1 MKGFKEAYYRKLKSD
16 FDDRKENSAIFIYN
30 LKEYETNPRIMIA
43 KSCGEFKEQIENAD
57 GDEARKYAVRT
68 FANSL
73 VEILKNDRGIVSRLD
88 DSDLADKVMD
98 DISEDRPVDIAVL
111 TKLAD
116 EMEALEF
123 AGERKNYVR
132 MRMLQ
137 LRYDYGDMDITE
149 FVAGYLSLKLG
160 MPKINMEK
168 DKGYQYIT
176 DGRMDIRV
184 HNRNAIRK
192 SFAELKQKLI
202 QKKMKTREKLK
213 ALIDIAEHD
222 PDTFDR
228 TVRECFRDSS
238 VKALAEEYFDDD
250 LPCVR
255 CFRPGMVQV
264 MAYEML
270 YAILWFDI
278 SAQFYDMGFRQVKDS
293 EETWQMDSGVEQP
306 DLTPRKMDKSL
317 DLMDMLFFKDN
328 LNNPFSRISS
338 SGSSG
343 EGSDEEL
350 KNASTKLLEALN
362 AQKRDDVCIPLRIDR
377 ITGSGVYILGRR
389 YYQGENFEIMRR
401 KGQYSR
407 FGIVQPSWGISQDNI
422 FEVRDIYEW
431 ERDDYQDVVDI
442 WQNEVIDDVIE
453 DMVSYNGQAPAGCPE
468 SFLKW
473 FSDEEDSYYPGKSGN
488 TAGRSYLPDI
498 GAPISAR
505 ERADASKANISD
517 SGCDQIGNTI
527 SMWRFR
533 W

>member
-30 LKEYETNPRIMIA
+30 LKEYEANPRIMIA
-43 KSCGEFKEQIENAD
+43 RSCGEFNKQMERAGGIE
-57 GDEARKYAVRT
+57 DEKYAARA

-73 VEILKNDRGIVSRLD
+73 VEILKNDRGIISRLD
-88 DSDLADKVMD
+88 DPDLADKVMED
-98 DISEDRPVDIAVL
+98 VSEDRPVDIAVL
-111 TKLAD
+111 TKLAN
-116 EMEALEF
+116 EMKALEF

-132 MRMLQ
+132 MRILQ
-137 LRYDYGDMDITE
+137 LSYDYGDMDITE
-149 FVAGYLSLKLG
+149 FVAGYLRLKLG

-192 SFAELKQKLI
+192 SFADLEQKLI
-202 QKKMKTREKLK
+202 QKKMKTREKIK
-213 ALIDIAEHD
+213 TLIDISATD
-222 PDTFDR
+222 PETFDR
-228 TVRECFRDSS
+228 AVRESFWDSS
-238 VKALAEEYFDDD
+238 VKALVEEYFDDD

-264 MAYEML
+264 IAYEML

-278 SAQFYDMGFRQVKDS
+278 SAQFYDMGFRQLKDS
-293 EETWQMDSGVEQP
+293 EGTWQIDRGIEQQ
-306 DLTPRKMDKSL
+306 DLVPRKMDKSL
-317 DLMDMLFFKDN
+317 DLMDMLFFKEN
-328 LNNPFSRISS
+328 LNNPFSRITSS
-338 SGSSG
+338 RSSG

-350 KNASTKLLEALN
+350 KNASTKLLAALN
-362 AQKRDDVCIPLRIDR
+362 AEKRDDVCIPLRIDR

-407 FGIVQPSWGISQDNI
+407 FGIVQPSWGISQDDI

-453 DMVSYNGQAPAGCPE
+453 DMVSYNGQAPDGCPE
-468 SFLKW
+468 SLLKW
-473 FSDEEDSYYPGKSGN
+473 FSDEEDSYYPGRSGN
-488 TAGRSYLPDI
+488 TTGRSYLPDI
-498 GAPISAR
+498 AAPISAS
-505 ERADASKANISD
+505 ERADASKTKTSD
-517 SGCDQIGNTI
+517 QSCGQNGSTL